1 MRRLNIAATSRR
13 ARELEDCAALS
24 AGAIVARA
32 AATMP
37 EDAPGGDTRVAPTL
51 QPQAAPI
58 QPSDPPVRRNRRAR
72 QRPLRR
78 IGTELRARSGTV
90 ARLILLIGL
99 FGFPVWL
106 WQTGRTESAIAL
118 VDRSAAQTAE
128 TLRSALALRL
138 EHIFVAGRY
147 RTSRRALSSVIG
159 LERGDSLTEIDMPA
173 LRGRLR
179 TLPWVEDAEV
189 ERRWP
194 NALYVRLHEH
204 SAIARFEV
212 GGRMKLISQSGAI
225 VDMATDGNHW
235 NKLLVKGAGAP
246 ERTAALVALLQTRPV
261 LAKRVVQAIRQG
273 GRRWDLR
280 FDNGVFL
287 KLPEQRPDAAWH
299 RFADLDR
306 AHNLLAKG
314 ALGFDMRSR
323 FEFTIR
329 TPEPNDAAEEAPG
342 TSRRAAGRDGGRG

>member
-24 AGAIVARA
+24 AGAIIDRA
-32 AATMP
+32 ASTIP
-37 EDAPGGDTRVAPTL
+37 ENEPAGDTRI
-51 QPQAAPI
+51 API
-58 QPSDPPVRRNRRAR
+58 LRTEPAAGPPVRRNRRAR
-72 QRPLRR
+72 RRPLRLV
-78 IGTELRARSGTV
+78 GAVLRARSGTIV
-90 ARLILLIGL
+90 CFILLIGL
-99 FGFPVWL
+99 FGVPAWL

-118 VDRSAAQTAE
+118 VDRNAERAAE
-128 TLRSALALRL
+128 TIRNALALRL
-138 EHIFVAGRY
+138 EHIFVSGRR
-147 RTSRRALSSVIG
+147 RTSRKTLLSVIG
-159 LERGDSLTEIDMPA
+159 LDRGDSLTQVDMAA
-173 LRGRLR
+173 LHRRLR
-179 TLPWVEDAEV
+179 ALPWVEEVVV

-212 GGRMKLISQSGAI
+212 GGRMKLISQNGAI
-225 VDMATDGNHW
+225 VDMAADGNHW
-235 NKLLVKGAGAP
+235 SKLLVKGAGAP

-261 LAKRVVQAIRQG
+261 LAKRVVQATRLG
-273 GRRWDLR
+273 RRRWDLR

-287 KLPEQRPDAAWH
+287 KLPERRPDAAWH

-323 FEFTIR
+323 FEFVIR
-329 TPEPNDAAEEAPG
+329 TPNPDEAPKDETG
-342 TSRRAAGRDGGRG
+342 ARSSANRNGDRG

>member
-1 MRRLNIAATSRR
+1 MRRLNLIGTSRR

-32 AATMP
+32 AATLP
-37 EDAPGGDTRVAPTL
+37 EDAPAEETRVAPTL
-51 QPQAAPI
+51 RPQTASVLPA
-58 QPSDPPVRRNRRAR
+58 DPPVRRNRRAR
-72 QRPLRR
+72 RRPLRL
-78 IGTELRARSGTV
+78 IGVELRAHSATV
-90 ARLILLIGL
+90 ARFILLIGL

-106 WQTGRTESAIAL
+106 WQTDRTETAVAL
-118 VDRSAAQTAE
+118 IDRNAGRTAE

-138 EHIFVAGRY
+138 EHIFVAGRH
-147 RTSRRALSSVIG
+147 RTSRGALSTVIG
-159 LERGDSLTEIDMPA
+159 LDRGDSLTGIDISA

-179 TLPWVEDAEV
+179 ALPWVQDAVV

-212 GGRMKLISQSGAI
+212 GGRTKLISQSGAI
-225 VDMATDGNHW
+225 VDMAMEGKHW
-235 NKLLVKGAGAP
+235 GKLLVKGAGAP

-261 LAKRVVQAIRQG
+261 LAKRVVQATRQG
-273 GRRWDLR
+273 RRRWDLR

-287 KLPEQRPDAAWH
+287 KLPERRPDAAWH

-323 FEFTIR
+323 SEFVIR
-329 TPEPNDAAEEAPG
+329 TPEPEDPAVEGPGVTRSAAN
-342 TSRRAAGRDGGRG
+342 RNGGRG